1 MHLTMLLDM
10 AADGFGDRRAVGT
23 TDAAITAGELR
34 QRAWTGARVLRERE
48 ASALIYLTTNGTAF
62 PVAMFSAAYAGVPL
76 VPLNYRLGAA
86 QLSELLS
93 RHPKA
98 LVIAAPGAHDL
109 VDAAGLPAITT
120 AQWIEATA
128 GDPGEVVPDVDFDSP
143 AVIIYTSG
151 TTSAPKGVLLR
162 HQNLVSYVIGTVEYM
177 SADEDDVALVC
188 VPPYHIAA
196 VANCVTNL
204 YAGRRTVVLDHF
216 DAGDWLATVRAEQ
229 VTNALVVPTMLARI
243 VEHCIDRD
251 SGDIDSDSGDKAV
264 PSLRT
269 LAYGGAP
276 MPARIIERALEMW
289 PKVGFVNAYGL
300 TETSSTVAVLGPEDH
315 RAALASSDPAVR
327 ARLGSAGRV
336 IPTVDLAILDSVGNE
351 LPTGAVGRICLRG
364 EQVSAEYAGIGRAV
378 DDNGFFDTRDEGY
391 VDEEGFLFIGGRV
404 DDTIIRGGE
413 NIAPAEIEA
422 VLMEDPSVGDVAVI
436 GVPDDEWGQR
446 IEAVVVPMP
455 GGSVDPEALR
465 ALVRSKLRGSK
476 TPDRIHVL
484 EELPRTETGKLIR
497 RQIRGLLPALSPA
510 LGGRALQDVHRA
522 RVPEADHVGQPDPGT
537 LDLAVARLTAQV
549 GRHLVDV
556 GDPGGGDGV
565 PLGLK
570 PAGDVDRRAG
580 VAPGRAGV
588 EEVGRA
594 PGGHSRRLS

>member
-1 MHLTMLLDM
+1 M
-10 AADGFGDRRAVGT
+10 
-23 TDAAITAGELR
+23 
-34 QRAWTGARVLRERE
+34 LRERE
-48 ASALIYLTTNGTAF
+48 ASALVYLATNGTAF
-62 PVAMFSAAYAGVPL
+62 PVAMFAAAYAGVPL

-98 LVIAAPGAHDL
+98 LVVAAPGAHDV
-109 VDAAGLPAITT
+109 VDAAGLARIST
-120 AQWIEATA
+120 AQWLEMAD
-128 GDPGEVVPDVDFDSP
+128 GDSGEPVRDLDVDSA

-196 VANCVTNL
+196 VANCITNL

-243 VEHCIDRD
+243 VEHC
-251 SGDIDSDSGDKAV
+251 SSDEHSGDKAV

-276 MPARIIERALEMW
+276 MPARIIEQALEMW
-289 PKVGFVNAYGL
+289 PEVGFVNAYGA

-315 RAALASSDPAVR
+315 RAALASADPAVR

-336 IPTVDLAILDSVGNE
+336 IPTIDLAILDSLGNE
-351 LPTGAVGRICLRG
+351 LPAGTVGRICLRG
-364 EQVSAEYAGIGRAV
+364 EQVSAEYAGIGRSV
-378 DDNGFFDTRDEGY
+378 DENGFFDTRDEGY

-446 IEAVVVPMP
+446 IEAVVVPVP

-465 ALVRSKLRGSK
+465 TLVRSRLRGSK

-484 EELPRTETGKLIR
+484 AELPRTETGKLIR
-497 RQIRGLLPALSPA
+497 RQVRGLLPALPPQPRTPA
-510 LGGRALQDVHRA
+510 PPPATPHARPRPHAQPRPPPRPPLPQPRPPPRPPGPAPPPRPPLRCRQ
-522 RVPEADHVGQPDPGT
+522 RVPRTGDAGARCHVRC
-537 LDLAVARLTAQV
+537 LIWSAA
-549 GRHLVDV
+549 
-556 GDPGGGDGV
+556 
-565 PLGLK
+565 
-570 PAGDVDRRAG
+570 
-580 VAPGRAGV
+580 
-588 EEVGRA
+588 
-594 PGGHSRRLS
+594 SRLSIVAHRRGA